1 MQLSQKR
8 EILSEFFVAFPELTF
23 NFEHFQTK
31 MNLTAD
37 VFFSLRTAKNV
48 VR

>member
-23 NFEHFQTK
+23 KFEHFQK
-31 MNLTAD
+31 
-37 VFFSLRTAKNV
+37 KNEPHS
-48 VR
+48 